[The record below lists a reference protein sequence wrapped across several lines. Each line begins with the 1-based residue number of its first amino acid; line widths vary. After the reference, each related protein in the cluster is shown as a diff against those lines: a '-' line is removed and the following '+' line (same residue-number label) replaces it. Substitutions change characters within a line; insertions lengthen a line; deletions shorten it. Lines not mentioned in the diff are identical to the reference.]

1 MKKIDDKVAA
11 IFFVVDVV
19 EAVEVTVLVTL
30 VAAAVCAVGVA
41 AAMAAV
47 AAVCAA
53 AAANGSVTTSVAAVC
68 AVAVAIVVG
77 VGEVTI
83 TASGAVVLWRIKKIF
98 FGKFIADCFWL
109 EFHKNLQKFLNLRFG
124 ILCFYKCIICVW
136 N

>member
-53 AAANGSVTTSVAAVC
+53 A
-68 AVAVAIVVG
+68 VAIAVG